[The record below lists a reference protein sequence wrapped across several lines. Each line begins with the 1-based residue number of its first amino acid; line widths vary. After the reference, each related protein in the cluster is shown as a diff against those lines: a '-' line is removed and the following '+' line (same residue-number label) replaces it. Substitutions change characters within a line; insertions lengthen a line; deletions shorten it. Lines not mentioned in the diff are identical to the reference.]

1 MTVCLPIDKT
11 IVERK
16 CDKSRKGFRVVYTYI
31 VQANSRVWTFV
42 CLVVVHRGTCLV
54 LHVSLYDS
62 FICCIYCDFND

>member
-42 CLVVVHRGTCLV
+42 CLVVTEWTYFIL
-54 LHVSLYDS
+54 LQYDVY
-62 FICCIYCDFND
+62 ICQVNTYV